1 MFLCHHR
8 RMSDDGSHRS
18 SFEDA
23 LRAIA
28 QEITKSVERVSET
41 DLDDLARATGVDP
54 DRARQWVDDAGQW
67 LREQIE
73 GLGDAMPGSAAGPFA
88 GSPQPARRP
97 GRNDDVL
104 YGAGP
109 NPLDVPTAEQGMA
122 LAALDSGRWTLEPGT
137 SALTVSGDGPGPS
150 DALGLVRELRVRD
163 WIGAGGDVTLAGH
176 HALRRWLESAAQS

>member
-1 MFLCHHR
+1 MFGCDDCA
-8 RMSDDGSHRS
+8 MSDDGSHRS

-28 QEITKSVERVSET
+28 QEITRSVERVSET

-54 DRARQWVDDAGQW
+54 DRARQWADEAGQW
-67 LREQIE
+67 LRAQVD
-73 GLGDAMPGSAAGPFA
+73 GLGDAVAGARPPGSGRDTR
-88 GSPQPARRP
+88 PAP
-97 GRNDDVL
+97 TPSGEDVL
-104 YGAGP
+104 HGAGP
-109 NPLDVPTAEQGMA
+109 HPLDVPTTEQGMA

-163 WIGAGGDVTLAGH
+163 WIGASGEVTLAGH
-176 HALRRWLESAAQS
+176 HALRRWLQRA